1 VSRFTDWLERLLGD
15 PGGRLRYARE
25 RAMVQAAEERAAL
38 KPDGL
43 KPCPFCG
50 GEPSVLQLGNG
61 PGGMSVDC
69 LNRECL
75 VQPNTF
81 STHATDAD
89 ALSAW
94 NRRAGG

>member
-1 VSRFTDWLERLLGD
+1 VSRFTDWLEKLLGD

-50 GEPSVLQLGNG
+50 MGAKLFKQL
-61 PGGMSVDC
+61 PGLGAMVICDC
-69 LNRECL
+69 GAKVEASFD
-75 VQPNTF
+75 QT
-81 STHATDAD
+81 AIA
-89 ALSAW
+89 AW